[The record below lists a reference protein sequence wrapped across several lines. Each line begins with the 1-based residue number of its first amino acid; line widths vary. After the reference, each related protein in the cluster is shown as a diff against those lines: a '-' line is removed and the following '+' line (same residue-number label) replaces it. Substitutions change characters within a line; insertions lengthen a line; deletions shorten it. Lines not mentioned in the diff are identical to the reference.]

1 MPNSVPIT
9 ASRSG
14 CVWRNAKLGY
24 GTLSYTFEPEDMV
37 ATLSLFPSFLHLV
50 SVTQQNR
57 LERSKVPVLHCSTA
71 GFFYAKYPSNTP
83 RHRRAAFAQPRFDV
97 PSPSL
102 WNSKTRTLEA
112 ARLCSELNA
121 AF

>member
-24 GTLSYTFEPEDMV
+24 GTLSYTFESEDMV
-37 ATLSLFPSFLHLV
+37 ATLSLFSSFLHLAAV
-50 SVTQQNR
+50 PQLNR
-57 LERSKVPVLHCSTA
+57 HKRSKASGLHSSVVR
-71 GFFYAKYPSNTP
+71 FFNTRRESDLPS
-83 RHRRAAFAQPRFDV
+83 HRRAAFALPRFDV

-102 WNSKTRTLEA
+102 WNSTTQTLEA
-112 ARLCSELNA
+112 ALLC
-121 AF
+121 